1 MKWKKM
7 VCQLVE
13 TVLVISVYFISC
25 YICMKYYK
33 VQDYSKQTQDV
44 LLIIWNEL
52 VNLATLAPVVG
63 AIAINWFMKK
73 YKMDISE
80 PFRISWS
87 IIGVALILFFRVAIV
102 IGIHRVIIAL
112 IGLGGY
118 FVCFILAQLFGS
130 KRQREIENLSSTI
143 LKNAVGNIKNKD
155 VLGIQLLHMRKS
167 NSNGFV
173 EFHIHNLDNL
183 IVGSSDVNCILS
195 TKMRLKESDFS
206 YFQIA
211 LNAYEK
217 IVESGADEYKEQFL
231 KIIND
236 AVMDLKGRL
245 SAINPDNIT
254 KDDCCMARLLVCY
267 LTMEKLVDNAE
278 YAVVELEEGKLGID
292 SILET
297 RLFAYFRTG
306 LLGAILFGS
315 NRRYAF
321 RYRKDGSKAGRKY
334 CAFLVD
340 DINDVQYTKNSD
352 EKLICLVALRENNYK
367 DIPYSVFEYIKII
380 EKKLVVFFSQKEE
393 GGKK

>member
-1 MKWKKM
+1 MKWKR
-7 VCQLVE
+7 VICQLIE
-13 TVLVISVYFISC
+13 TGLVISVYIISC
-25 YICMKYYK
+25 CICMKYYQ
-33 VQDYSKQTQDV
+33 VQDYSDQIQDV
-44 LLIIWNEL
+44 LLVIWNEL

-80 PFRISWS
+80 PFRVSWS
-87 IIGVALILFFRVAIV
+87 IIGVVLILFFRVAIV
-102 IGIHRVIIAL
+102 IGIHQVIIAL

-118 FVCFILAQLFGS
+118 FACFILAQLFDKKG
-130 KRQREIENLSSTI
+130 QREIVNLSSTI

-155 VLGIQLLHMRKS
+155 VLGIQLLHMRKL
-167 NSNGFV
+167 NNNGFV
-173 EFHIHNLDNL
+173 EFYIHNLDNL
-183 IVGSSDVNCILS
+183 LVGNSDMNCILS
-195 TKMRLKESDFS
+195 TNMRLKESDFS

-211 LNAYEK
+211 LNTYEK
-217 IVESGADEYKEQFL
+217 IVESGVDEYKEQFL
-231 KIIND
+231 KIINE

-245 SAINPDNIT
+245 SSIDPDNIT

-292 SILET
+292 NMLET

-340 DINDVQYTKNSD
+340 DIDDIQYIKNSD
-352 EKLICLVALRENNYK
+352 DKLICLVTLRENNYK

-380 EKKLVVFFSQKEE
+380 EKKLVAFLSQ
-393 GGKK
+393 